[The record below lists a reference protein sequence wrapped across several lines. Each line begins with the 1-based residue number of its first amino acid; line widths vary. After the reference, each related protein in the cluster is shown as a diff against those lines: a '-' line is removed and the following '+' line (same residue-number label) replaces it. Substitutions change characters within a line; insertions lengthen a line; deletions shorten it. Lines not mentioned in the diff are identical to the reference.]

1 MTFWLIYKGSFRCF
15 EFWNLTWRLLRSYLN
30 SPTNWNRLKFIKK
43 TENKTGMQSRRT
55 LVALETELGPISFQK
70 KKVPRTL
77 PYLAYEKLQHWN
89 QKFFIKSKT
98 TT

>member
-1 MTFWLIYKGSFRCF
+1 MQ
-15 EFWNLTWRLLRSYLN
+15 
-30 SPTNWNRLKFIKK
+30 NRP
-43 TENKTGMQSRRT
+43 T
-55 LVALETELGPISFQK
+55 LVALETQLGPISFQK

-77 PYLAYEKLQHWN
+77 PYLAYKKLQHWN